1 VFDPYSYTQG
11 RWLDQDAERRAAREL
26 RFDFDALL
34 EAAVKSSEGAREVIS
49 CEKKEKK
56 DGGSNRV
63 FIVQLDNGASV
74 VARLPTRLT
83 GPPGLTVASEVA
95 TLRYGNV

>member
-1 VFDPYSYTQG
+1 MFDPYSYTQG

-49 CEKKEKK
+49 CEKKE
-56 DGGSNRV
+56 GGFNRSSSSNWIMELALSQDYR
-63 FIVQLDNGASV
+63 LASLV
-74 VARLPTRLT
+74 PRA
-83 GPPGLTVASEVA
+83 
-95 TLRYGNV
+95 